1 MAFFVHYYYFNT
13 KSSKEKTKTF
23 FLTQTAWEFET
34 GHRKGR
40 DSMVIIFLIETS
52 FPRTKKD
59 LFNLSLNPFPY
70 IICQIFECAICPKH
84 FFDRLSLGKCNIF
97 SINCL
102 IASGHPL
109 LK

>member
-40 DSMVIIFLIETS
+40 DSMGFFFIKTS
-52 FPRTKKD
+52 FPRTER
-59 LFNLSLNPFPY
+59 
-70 IICQIFECAICPKH
+70 I
-84 FFDRLSLGKCNIF
+84 
-97 SINCL
+97 CL
-102 IASGHPL
+102 IYP
-109 LK
+109 